1 MKEENIEKE
10 NSLEDNFLDSVG
22 ESWTKSSKIPYA
34 NFKEIQLTDGGKIA
48 ITESKDKEPEMEF
61 KDKIFQNKIQ
71 NKDIFETHL
80 NTVMDLMVDMKKSK
94 EYNIL
99 YPFFSIILS
108 DGQAKH
114 GTLYPSRSSDI
125 QSTLFRYVSEY
136 EDAKEISHIILASE
150 AMAHKCR
157 AQMRIDKKIKPI
169 GTSRCSCTESNMK
182 FQKAIL
188 VQSFNRTS
196 PEKSFILAK
205 EFDEIENQDLVFSKS
220 EVIPME
226 RSQSGGNWEGEDSAS
241 KFIKD
246 NEDSGPYA

>member
-1 MKEENIEKE
+1 
-10 NSLEDNFLDSVG
+10 
-22 ESWTKSSKIPYA
+22 
-34 NFKEIQLTDGGKIA
+34 
-48 ITESKDKEPEMEF
+48 
-61 KDKIFQNKIQ
+61 
-71 NKDIFETHL
+71 
-80 NTVMDLMVDMKKSK
+80 
-94 EYNIL
+94 
-99 YPFFSIILS
+99 
-108 DGQAKH
+108 
-114 GTLYPSRSSDI
+114 
-125 QSTLFRYVSEY
+125 
-136 EDAKEISHIILASE
+136 
-150 AMAHKCR
+150 
-157 AQMRIDKKIKPI
+157 
-169 GTSRCSCTESNMK
+169 MK